1 MDSRRPARAE
11 DSGNFRC
18 AMLTQLFASVAQ
30 VSKPA
35 VSPISK
41 SAARAASRSVWRD
54 GSPAGL
60 ETRDTAD
67 SEVCATSSCEF
78 QNPLASAISVPDAL
92 MATPTKSAAPIAA
105 PATRILVIDDDR
117 KLCRLIKDYLE
128 PLGYSVQATHTGP
141 DGAERAVAESWH
153 AVLLDLMLPGCDGY
167 EVLRRIRKLS
177 TVPVLMLT
185 ARGEEA
191 DRIVGLELGAD
202 DYLPKTFSTREL
214 LARLRAVT
222 RRTTQVSA
230 SATPEADEEVAVG
243 DLRVNPA
250 AHTATLG
257 KQPLTLTPVEFDLL
271 LSLARA
277 QGRVKSREQLLD
289 EIRNRNYE
297 VFDRSID
304 VHISAL
310 RKKLGDDPK
319 EPRFIRTVRAAG
331 YLLIRPEVP

>member
-1 MDSRRPARAE
+1 MDSRRSVSAE
-11 DSGNFRC
+11 DSARIGC
-18 AMLTQLFASVAQ
+18 VMLTPPSA
-30 VSKPA
+30 PA
-35 VSPISK
+35 
-41 SAARAASRSVWRD
+41 
-54 GSPAGL
+54 
-60 ETRDTAD
+60 
-67 SEVCATSSCEF
+67 SCEF
-78 QNPLASAISVPDAL
+78 QNPLAPVIPLPDAR
-92 MATPTKSAAPIAA
+92 MAATPKPAAPVAA
-105 PATRILVIDDDR
+105 PPATRILVIDDDR

-128 PLGYSVQATHTGP
+128 PLGYSVQAAHTGP

-222 RRTTQVSA
+222 RRTTQTSS
-230 SATPEADEEVAVG
+230 SATPDADEAVVAG
-243 DLRVNPA
+243 DLHINPA
-250 AHTATLG
+250 SRTASLG

-277 QGRVKSREQLLD
+277 HGRVKSREQLLD
-289 EIRNRNYE
+289 EIRNRNFE

-310 RKKLGDDPK
+310 RRKLDDDPK
-319 EPRFIRTVRAAG
+319 EPRFIRTVRSAG
-331 YLLIRPEVP
+331 YMLIRPEIP